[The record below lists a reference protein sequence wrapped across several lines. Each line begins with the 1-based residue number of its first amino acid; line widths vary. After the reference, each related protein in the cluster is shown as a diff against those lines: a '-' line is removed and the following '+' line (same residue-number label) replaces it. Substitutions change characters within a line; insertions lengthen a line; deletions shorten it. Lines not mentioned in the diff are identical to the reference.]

1 MVYLDLFPVQDK
13 KRHQVGEAE
22 AMQEHRKCAV
32 R

>member
-1 MVYLDLFPVQDK
+1 MVYRDLFPVQDQ

-22 AMQEHRKCAV
+22 AMQEHKKYAV